1 MWSICV
7 QFPSIPLHP
16 SAILF
21 ACMAVN
27 HVFIFQKVKRN
38 FFILG
43 QYQRARYSHVVIWR
57 VMKCQSWRDNCENL
71 CDHKCLLHVACYTL
85 KKKNHLFAF
94 FFFQKLTSSKA
105 WKSTAS
111 NQHQTLGRGFIEPE
125 LLQRF
130 RHLHLIPLTEI
141 QALKPVISEQLLPR
155 MEFVWY
161 QHIYLFR
168 PNSHFTWKTRCV
180 IQMADLS
187 QTYI

>member
-1 MWSICV
+1 MIHFCAVPQCPTSSQCNSACTYGYKSWFYFSLGKTK
-7 QFPSIPLHP
+7 FLHP
-16 SAILF
+16 WAVSTGTLQSRCHLKSHEVSILERQLWEF
-21 ACMAVN
+21 VWSEMPITRGMLY
-27 HVFIFQKVKRN
+27 FKKKI
-38 FFILG
+38 I
-43 QYQRARYSHVVIWR
+43 
-57 VMKCQSWRDNCENL
+57 
-71 CDHKCLLHVACYTL
+71 CLL
-85 KKKNHLFAF
+85 